1 MSNNKK
7 AKVEGATKQMADNI
21 LVMDVEGTDGRER
34 GEDQDFER
42 KSALF
47 ALATSEVLILN
58 MWEQQVGLYNA
69 ANLGLLK
76 VVFEVNLELFIK
88 GNKWVACRILGLR
101 RLTVAGKIP
110 ALSSSSSFVIT

>member
-7 AKVEGATKQMADNI
+7 GKVEGATKQMADNI

-88 GNKWVACRILGLR
+88 GNKWVAHGLLGLSK
-101 RLTVAGKIP
+101 LTFAGKTP
-110 ALSSSSSFVIT
+110 DPFSSSSFVIT